1 MREHFHTERYIFP
14 VRYEVIRYVSG
25 FLYLERFFLVA
36 AVFQSC
42 SFTDM
47 SFNPVHRHYLSTV
60 NANTEVVYHCMI
72 LDGGDG
78 PKFQIV
84 PSCT

>member
-42 SFTDM
+42 SFTDICPSIPFTGIICLQSM
-47 SFNPVHRHYLSTV
+47 LILKLSIT
-60 NANTEVVYHCMI
+60 A
-72 LDGGDG
+72 
-78 PKFQIV
+78 
-84 PSCT
+84 